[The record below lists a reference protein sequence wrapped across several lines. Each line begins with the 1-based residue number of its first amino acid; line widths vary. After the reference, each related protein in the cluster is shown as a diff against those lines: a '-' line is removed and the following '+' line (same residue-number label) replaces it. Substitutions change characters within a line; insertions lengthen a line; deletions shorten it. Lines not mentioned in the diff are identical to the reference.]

1 MSHVT
6 QTPLSRSKGQRS
18 RSPGRF
24 AHSLVGASDGCS
36 GKRENVLA
44 VGNCCYVAVCSAAE
58 DASAPMGEK
67 RGGVYHGGRPAYNL
81 FVLKPGD

>member
-44 VGNCCYVAVCSAAE
+44 VGKLLLRCRLLSGRRRFGA
-58 DASAPMGEK
+58 
-67 RGGVYHGGRPAYNL
+67 HGGEEGRGIPWRPPRL
-81 FVLKPGD
+81 QLVRS